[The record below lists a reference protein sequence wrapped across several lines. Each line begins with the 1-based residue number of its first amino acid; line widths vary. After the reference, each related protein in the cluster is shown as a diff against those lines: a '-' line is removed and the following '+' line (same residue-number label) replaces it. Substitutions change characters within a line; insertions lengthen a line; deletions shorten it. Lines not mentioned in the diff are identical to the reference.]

1 MFNPSMKGTY
11 SSYKELLIYNVL
23 FHCFVKRMNLDTF
36 QLHKLEYIFQ
46 RRTGGANDYSLL
58 LVLSVSLECLILNI
72 T

>member
-46 RRTGGANDYSLL
+46 RRRGEANDYS
-58 LVLSVSLECLILNI
+58 
-72 T
+72 